1 VPLIGSLCTGYGG
14 LDMAVRNVFGGE
26 LAWWADNDPGPTA
39 VMQRHA
45 PATPNLGDVRAVAW
59 DTVTPVTIL
68 TAGYPCQPFS
78 EAGKRL
84 GADDPRHIWPDIARG
99 IGALRPAI
107 VVLENVPGHIRRGL
121 DAVLGDLAALGYDAT
136 WTVVRAADV
145 GAPHRRERLF
155 VLAADAMR
163 SERAGAKS
171 AQRGRPEPTGGRG
184 AAAADTEHP
193 QRAGAAHA
201 RRGRPES
208 PDGGGPAADAP
219 GDGRHQGRSQPAGVK
234 RGSHAA
240 VGGVPAAADAVCG
253 GRGRDQGDTG
263 RGTVQRA
270 AVDRDRARRLG
281 RWGEYGPAV
290 GQWEAILGRPVPDPT
305 IISARGCKVLAPALV
320 EWMMGLD
327 DGHVTATPGLS
338 RNQMLRLLGNGVVP
352 QQAEHALRVLLALAG
367 YDPSPDGAQPGLTRG
382 RGGAGVRSSR
392 DAYAKS
398 TA

>member
-1 VPLIGSLCTGYGG
+1 
-14 LDMAVRNVFGGE
+14 MAVRTVFGGE

-39 VMQRHA
+39 VMRRHA
-45 PATPNLGDVRAVAW
+45 PAAPNLGDVRAVAW
-59 DTVTPVTIL
+59 DTVPPVTIL

-99 IGALRPAI
+99 IGALRPPV

-136 WTVVRAADV
+136 WTTVRACDV

-155 VLAADAMR
+155 VLAADTV
-163 SERAGAKS
+163 RAEHQGGQPT
-171 AQRGRPEPTGGRG
+171 QRRRPQPPGGRG
-184 AAAADTEHP
+184 AAAADAEHP

-201 RRGRPES
+201 RRRRPES
-208 PDGGGPAADAP
+208 SDGGGAAADAP
-219 GDGRHQGRSQPAGVK
+219 GDRRDQGRPEPTGIVG
-234 RGSHAA
+234 GSHAA
-240 VGGVPAAADAVCG
+240 VGGLASAADAVRG

-263 RGTVQRA
+263 RSTVQRVA
-270 AVDRDRARRLG
+270 ADRDRARRLG
-281 RWGEYGPAV
+281 RWGEYAPAV

-352 QQAEHALRVLLALAG
+352 QQAEHALRVLCALAAH
-367 YDPSPDGAQPGLTRG
+367 DPSPDGAQPELTRG